1 MEGNFIRLI
10 YGGLIL
16 LAFATAFMLFDK
28 YQNRKPKESL
38 QK

>member
-1 MEGNFIRLI
+1 MEGNFVNLI

-16 LAFATAFMLFDK
+16 LAIATAFILFDK
-28 YQNRKPKESL
+28 YQEKKTKSSV